1 MAVTVT
7 QLRSFLAVVR
17 TGSVTAAA
25 EELVVSQPS
34 VSAAVSALTRELG
47 VELTERVGRNV
58 RPSAA
63 GKVFASYAADVVG
76 LLDQGARAAREAAD
90 SAIAELRIGAV
101 TTAGEHIAPQLMQAF
116 AARHPELTLSV
127 DVGNRERVFERL
139 RTHRSDIAIGGR
151 PPEDGVVGER
161 FLDNPIVVITAPDD
175 PLAKGRRVRV
185 EELGSR
191 PWLLREEGS
200 GTRSM
205 TEEFLAGHALQ
216 PPIRTLGS
224 NGAIKQAARAG
235 LGVSLQSRLATHLEI
250 ELGLL
255 ATIQV
260 DVPLPR
266 RQWYVIRPAHG
277 PVRPAVEQFVSFVHS
292 GEAKAAVE
300 RGLTLN
306 PPIHDGEAS
315 TGHRWIQG
323 HDATR
328 ARSSRPSA
336 TAARPV
342 TRW

>member
-47 VELTERVGRNV
+47 VDLTERVGRNV
-58 RPSAA
+58 RPSPA
-63 GKVFASYAADVVG
+63 GRVFASYAADVVG

-90 SAIAELRIGAV
+90 SAVTELRIGAV

-116 AARHPELTLSV
+116 AARHPEVTLSL
-127 DVGNRERVFERL
+127 DVGNRERVFEQL
-139 RTHRSDIAIGGR
+139 RTHQSDIAIGGR
-151 PPEDGVVGER
+151 PPDDGFVGRR
-161 FLDNPIVVITAPDD
+161 FLENPIVVITAPDD
-175 PLAKGRRVRV
+175 PLADRRRVRV

-205 TEEFLAGHALQ
+205 TEEFLAGHDLQ
-216 PPIRTLGS
+216 PPMRTLGS

-255 ATIQV
+255 GTIHV
-260 DVPLPR
+260 DVPLPGR
-266 RQWYVIRPAHG
+266 HWYAIRPARG
-277 PVRPAVEQFVSFVHS
+277 PGRPAVERFLRFVHS
-292 GEAKAAVE
+292 DEAKLAIE
-300 RGLTLN
+300 RGLTT
-306 PPIHDGEAS
+306 P
-315 TGHRWIQG
+315 
-323 HDATR
+323 R
-328 ARSSRPSA
+328 ARAPGDPAPPRPD
-336 TAARPV
+336 P
-342 TRW
+342 

>member
-34 VSAAVSALTRELG
+34 VSAAVSALSRELG
-47 VELTERVGRNV
+47 IDLTERVGRNV
-58 RPSAA
+58 RPSPA

-76 LLDQGARAAREAAD
+76 LLDQGARAASETAQKALT
-90 SAIAELRIGAV
+90 ELRIGAV

-116 AARHPELTLSV
+116 HERHPEVTLSV

-151 PPEDGVVGER
+151 PPDDGFVAER
-161 FLDNPIVVITAPDD
+161 FLDNPIVVVTAADD
-175 PLAKGRRVRV
+175 PLAQARRVRV
-185 EELGSR
+185 EELGAR

-205 TEEFLAGHALQ
+205 TEEFLAAHDLH
-216 PPIRTLGS
+216 PPVRTLGS

-235 LGVSLQSRLATHLEI
+235 LGISLQSRLATHLEV

-255 ATIQV
+255 GTVRV

-266 RQWYVIRPAHG
+266 RQWYAIRPAHG
-277 PVRPAVEQFVSFVHS
+277 PVRPAVEQFLIFLRS
-292 GEAKAAVE
+292 GDAEAAVE
-300 RGLTLN
+300 RGLTM
-306 PPIHDGEAS
+306 P
-315 TGHRWIQG
+315 
-323 HDATR
+323 R
-328 ARSSRPSA
+328 ARAPDGP
-336 TAARPV
+336 ARP
-342 TRW
+342 RPGP

>member
-47 VELTERVGRNV
+47 VDLTERVGRNV
-58 RPSAA
+58 RPSPA
-63 GKVFASYAADVVG
+63 GRVFASYAADVVG

-90 SAIAELRIGAV
+90 SAVTELRIGAV

-116 AARHPELTLSV
+116 AARHPKVTLSL
-127 DVGNRERVFERL
+127 DVGNRERVFEQL
-139 RTHRSDIAIGGR
+139 RTHQSDIAIGGR
-151 PPEDGVVGER
+151 PPDDGFVGRR
-161 FLDNPIVVITAPDD
+161 FLDNPIVVVTAPDD
-175 PLAKGRRVRV
+175 PLADRRRVRV

-205 TEEFLAGHALQ
+205 TEEFLAGHDLQ
-216 PPIRTLGS
+216 PPMRTLGS

-255 ATIQV
+255 GTIHV
-260 DVPLPR
+260 DVPLPGR
-266 RQWYVIRPAHG
+266 HWYAIRPARG
-277 PVRPAVEQFVSFVHS
+277 PGRPAVERFLRFVHS
-292 GEAKAAVE
+292 DEAKLAVE
-300 RGLTLN
+300 RGLTT
-306 PPIHDGEAS
+306 P
-315 TGHRWIQG
+315 
-323 HDATR
+323 R
-328 ARSSRPSA
+328 ARAPGDPAPPRPD
-336 TAARPV
+336 P
-342 TRW
+342 

>member
-63 GKVFASYAADVVG
+63 GKVFAAYAADVVG
-76 LLDQGARAAREAAD
+76 LLDQGARAARETADRAA
-90 SAIAELRIGAV
+90 AELRIGAV
-101 TTAGEHIAPQLMQAF
+101 NTAGEYIVPQLMQAF
-116 AARHPELTLSV
+116 AAHHPEVTLSV

-139 RTHRSDIAIGGR
+139 RTHRSDIAIAGR
-151 PPEDGVVGER
+151 PPDDGIVGQR
-161 FLDNPIVVITAPDD
+161 FLDNPIVVVTAPDD
-175 PLAKGRRVRV
+175 PLANGRRVRV
-185 EELGSR
+185 EQLGSR

-205 TEEFLAGHALQ
+205 NEEFLAGHDLH

-235 LGVSLQSRLATHLEI
+235 LGLSLQSRLATHLEV

-255 ATIQV
+255 GTINV

-266 RQWYVIRPAHG
+266 RHWYVIRPAHG
-277 PVRPAVEQFVSFVHS
+277 PVRPAIEQFLSFVHS
-292 GEAKAAVE
+292 GAAKVAVE
-300 RGLTLN
+300 RGLT
-306 PPIHDGEAS
+306 PP
-315 TGHRWIQG
+315 
-323 HDATR
+323 R
-328 ARSSRPSA
+328 ARAAGGPAPPRPG
-336 TAARPV
+336 P
-342 TRW
+342 

>member
-34 VSAAVSALTRELG
+34 VSAAVSALGRELG
-47 VELTERVGRNV
+47 VELTERAGRNI
-58 RPSAA
+58 RPSPA
-63 GKVFASYAADVVG
+63 GKAFAPYAADVVG
-76 LLDQGARAAREAAD
+76 LLDQGARAALEAAEKT
-90 SAIAELRIGAV
+90 AAELRIGAV
-101 TTAGEHIAPQLMQAF
+101 TTAGEHIVPQLMQAF
-116 AARHPELTLSV
+116 AALHPEITLTV
-127 DVGNRERVFERL
+127 DVGNRARVFERL
-139 RTHRSDIAIGGR
+139 RTHRSDVAIGGR
-151 PPEDGVVGER
+151 PPDDGVVGER
-161 FLDNPIVVITAPDD
+161 FLDNPIVVVTEAGD
-175 PLAKGRRVRV
+175 PLAERRRVPV

-205 TEEFLAGHALQ
+205 TEEFLAAHDLR

-235 LGVSLQSRLATHLEI
+235 LGVSLQSRLATQLER

-255 ATIQV
+255 GTIDV

-277 PVRPAVEQFVSFVHS
+277 PLRPAVEQFLAFVKS
-292 GEAKAAVE
+292 EAA
-300 RGLTLN
+300 
-306 PPIHDGEAS
+306 
-315 TGHRWIQG
+315 Q
-323 HDATR
+323 DAM
-328 ARSSRPSA
+328 RSSS
-336 TAARPV
+336 
-342 TRW
+342 

>member
-1 MAVTVT
+1 MTVT

-25 EELVVSQPS
+25 EQLVVSQPS
-34 VSAAVSALTRELG
+34 VSAAVSALARELG

-63 GKVFASYAADVVG
+63 GAVFAAYAADVVG
-76 LLDQGARAAREAAD
+76 LLDQGARAAREVAD
-90 SAIAELRIGAV
+90 RTARELRIGAV
-101 TTAGEHIAPQLMQAF
+101 TTAGEHIAPQLVQAF
-116 AARHPELTLSV
+116 AAGHPDIAVSV

-139 RTHRSDIAIGGR
+139 RTHRSDLAIGGR
-151 PPEDGVVGER
+151 PPDDGIVGER

-175 PLAKGRRVRV
+175 PLAKARRVPV
-185 EELGSR
+185 EQLGSR

-205 TEEFLAGHALQ
+205 TEEFLAGHDLR

-235 LGVSLQSRLATHLEI
+235 LGVSLQSRLATHLEV

-255 ATIQV
+255 GTIRV
-260 DVPLPR
+260 DVPLPS

-277 PVRPAVEQFVSFVHS
+277 PVRPAVEEFLRFVRT
-292 GEAKAAVE
+292 GDARAAVE
-300 RGLTLN
+300 RGLTMPLAPAPRGPA
-306 PPIHDGEAS
+306 PPPPG
-315 TGHRWIQG
+315 
-323 HDATR
+323 
-328 ARSSRPSA
+328 P
-336 TAARPV
+336 
-342 TRW
+342 

>member
-25 EELVVSQPS
+25 DELVVSQPS
-34 VSAAVSALTRELG
+34 VSAAVSALARELG
-47 VELTERVGRNV
+47 VDLTERVGRSV
-58 RPSAA
+58 RPSPA
-63 GKVFASYAADVVG
+63 GEVFADYAADIIG
-76 LLDQGARAAREAAD
+76 LLDQGARAARETAD
-90 SAIAELRIGAV
+90 RASAELRIGAV

-116 AARHPELTLSV
+116 HARHPEIRLSV

-151 PPEDGVVGER
+151 PPDEALTAQR

-175 PLAKGRRVRV
+175 PLARHRRVRV
-185 EELGSR
+185 EQLGSR

-200 GTRSM
+200 GTRAM
-205 TEEFLAGHALQ
+205 TEEFLGAHDLH

-235 LGVSLQSRLATHLEI
+235 LGVSLQSRLATHLEV

-255 ATIQV
+255 ATIPV

-277 PVRPAVEQFVSFVHS
+277 PLRPVVELFLDFVHS
-292 GEAKAAVE
+292 GEARDAVE
-300 RGLTLN
+300 QGLTVTT
-306 PPIHDGEAS
+306 P
-315 TGHRWIQG
+315 
-323 HDATR
+323 R
-328 ARSSRPSA
+328 ARAPGDPA
-336 TAARPV
+336 PPPPGP
-342 TRW
+342 

>member
-58 RPSAA
+58 RPSPA
-63 GKVFASYAADVVG
+63 GKVFAAYAADVVG
-76 LLDQGARAAREAAD
+76 LLDQGARAARETADRAAT
-90 SAIAELRIGAV
+90 ELRIGAV
-101 TTAGEHIAPQLMQAF
+101 TTAGEFIVPQLMQAF
-116 AARHPELTLSV
+116 ALHHPEVALSV

-151 PPEDGVVGER
+151 PPDDGIVGQR
-161 FLDNPIVVITAPDD
+161 FLDNPIVVVTAPDD
-175 PLAKGRRVRV
+175 PLAHGRRVRV
-185 EELGSR
+185 EQLGSR

-205 TEEFLAGHALQ
+205 TEEFLAGHDLH

-235 LGVSLQSRLATHLEI
+235 LGVSLQSRLATRLEV

-255 ATIQV
+255 GTIHV

-266 RQWYVIRPAHG
+266 RHWYVIRPAHG
-277 PVRPAVEQFVSFVHS
+277 PLRPAVEQFLSFVHS
-292 GEAKAAVE
+292 GEAKLAVE
-300 RGLTLN
+300 QDFTT
-306 PPIHDGEAS
+306 P
-315 TGHRWIQG
+315 
-323 HDATR
+323 R
-328 ARSSRPSA
+328 ARAAGGPA
-336 TAARPV
+336 PARPGP
-342 TRW
+342 

>member
-34 VSAAVSALTRELG
+34 VSAAVSALGRELG

-58 RPSAA
+58 RPSPA
-63 GKVFASYAADVVG
+63 GEVFAAYARDVIG
-76 LLDQGARAAREAAD
+76 LLDQGARAAREKAQEAAG
-90 SAIAELRIGAV
+90 ELRIGAV

-116 AARHPELTLSV
+116 AARHPEVTLTL

-139 RTHRSDIAIGGR
+139 RSHRSDVAIGGR
-151 PPEDGVVGER
+151 PPDDLMGER

-175 PLAKGRRVRV
+175 LLAQRRRVRV
-185 EELGSR
+185 DELGSR

-205 TEEFLAGHALQ
+205 TEEFLAAHDLE

-235 LGVSLQSRLATHLEI
+235 LGVSLQSRIATQLEL

-255 ATIQV
+255 GTIDV
-260 DVPLPR
+260 DVRLPR
-266 RQWYVIRPAHG
+266 RQWYVIRPPHG
-277 PVRPAVEQFVSFVHS
+277 PLRPVVEQFLAF
-292 GEAKAAVE
+292 AV
-300 RGLTLN
+300 
-306 PPIHDGEAS
+306 
-315 TGHRWIQG
+315 
-323 HDATR
+323 HDAM
-328 ARSSRPSA
+328 RSSS
-336 TAARPV
+336 
-342 TRW
+342 

>member
-1 MAVTVT
+1 MVGSARTLRHMAVTVT

-34 VSAAVSALTRELG
+34 VSAAVSALGRELG
-47 VELTERVGRNV
+47 VELTERVGRSV
-58 RPSAA
+58 RPSSA
-63 GKVFASYAADVVG
+63 GKAFAAYAADVIG

-90 SAIAELRIGAV
+90 ATATELRIGAV

-116 AARHPELTLSV
+116 AARHPEVELSV

-139 RTHRSDIAIGGR
+139 RTHRSDVAIGGR
-151 PPEDGVVGER
+151 PPDDGIVGER
-161 FLDNPIVVITAPDD
+161 FLDNPIVVITAADD
-175 PLAKGRRVRV
+175 PLAKARRVRV
-185 EELGSR
+185 EQLGSR

-205 TEEFLAGHALQ
+205 TEEFLAGHDLH
-216 PPIRTLGS
+216 PPTRTLGS

-235 LGVSLQSRLATHLEI
+235 LGVSLQSRLATHLEV

-266 RQWYVIRPAHG
+266 REWYVIRPAHG
-277 PVRPAVEQFVSFVHS
+277 PVRPAVEHFLDFARSD
-292 GEAKAAVE
+292 EARAAVE
-300 RGLTLN
+300 RGLTTPLARAPRAPA
-306 PPIHDGEAS
+306 PPRRG
-315 TGHRWIQG
+315 R
-323 HDATR
+323 
-328 ARSSRPSA
+328 
-336 TAARPV
+336 
-342 TRW
+342 

>member
-34 VSAAVSALTRELG
+34 VSAAVSALARELG

-58 RPSAA
+58 RPSPA
-63 GKVFASYAADVVG
+63 GTVFASYAADVVG

-90 SAIAELRIGAV
+90 SAQTELRIGAV

-116 AARHPELTLSV
+116 GARHPETTLSL

-139 RTHRSDIAIGGR
+139 RAHRSDVAIGGR
-151 PPEDGVVGER
+151 PPADGIVGER

-175 PLAKGRRVRV
+175 PLATGRRIPVDR
-185 EELGSR
+185 LAAR

-205 TEEFLAGHALQ
+205 TEEFLAAHDLH
-216 PPIRTLGS
+216 PPVRTLGS

-235 LGVSLQSRLATHLEI
+235 LGVSLQSRLATDLEL

-255 ATIQV
+255 GTIAV

-266 RQWYVIRPAHG
+266 RQWYVMRPAHG
-277 PVRPAVEQFVSFVHS
+277 PARPAVERFLAFLRS
-292 GEAKAAVE
+292 GEAQEAVTTPGARTP
-300 RGLTLN
+300 RGQA
-306 PPIHDGEAS
+306 PPRRG
-315 TGHRWIQG
+315 R
-323 HDATR
+323 
-328 ARSSRPSA
+328 
-336 TAARPV
+336 
-342 TRW
+342 

>member
-47 VELTERVGRNV
+47 VELTERVGRSV
-58 RPSAA
+58 RPSPA
-63 GKVFASYAADVVG
+63 GKVFASYAADVIG
-76 LLDQGARAAREAAD
+76 LLEQGARAAREAAD
-90 SAIAELRIGAV
+90 SATSELRIGAV
-101 TTAGEHIAPQLMQAF
+101 TTAGEHIAPQLMQTF
-116 AARHPELTLSV
+116 AARHPEVALSV

-139 RTHRSDIAIGGR
+139 RTHRSDLAIGGR
-151 PPEDGVVGER
+151 PPDEGIVGER
-161 FLDNPIVVITAPDD
+161 FLDNPIVVIAAPDD
-175 PLAKGRRVRV
+175 PLAKARRVPV
-185 EELGSR
+185 EQLGSR

-205 TEEFLAGHALQ
+205 TEEFLAAHDLH

-235 LGVSLQSRLATHLEI
+235 LGVSLQSRLATHLEV

-255 ATIQV
+255 AIINI

-277 PVRPAVEQFVSFVHS
+277 PLRPAVERFLSFVRS
-292 GEAKAAVE
+292 DEAKAAVE
-300 RGLTLN
+300 RGLTTRGARAPRGPA
-306 PPIHDGEAS
+306 PPRRG
-315 TGHRWIQG
+315 R
-323 HDATR
+323 
-328 ARSSRPSA
+328 
-336 TAARPV
+336 
-342 TRW
+342 

>member
-34 VSAAVSALTRELG
+34 VSAAVSALARELE
-47 VELTERVGRNV
+47 VDLTERVGRNV
-58 RPSAA
+58 RPSPA
-63 GKVFASYAADVVG
+63 GRVFASYAADVVG

-90 SAIAELRIGAV
+90 RAAAELRIGAV

-116 AARHPELTLSV
+116 AARHPEVTLSV

-139 RTHRSDIAIGGR
+139 RTHRSDIALGGR
-151 PPEDGVVGER
+151 PPDDALSAQR
-161 FLDNPIVVITAPDD
+161 FLDNPIVVITAADD
-175 PLAKGRRVRV
+175 PLAQARRVRV
-185 EELGSR
+185 EELGAR

-205 TEEFLAGHALQ
+205 TEEFLAAHDLH
-216 PPIRTLGS
+216 PPVRTLGS

-235 LGVSLQSRLATHLEI
+235 LGISLQSRLATHLEV

-255 ATIQV
+255 GTVRV

-266 RQWYVIRPAHG
+266 RQWYAIRPAHG
-277 PVRPAVEQFVSFVHS
+277 PVRPAVEQFLIFLRS
-292 GEAKAAVE
+292 GDAEAAVE
-300 RGLTLN
+300 RGLTMPRAPRSPA
-306 PPIHDGEAS
+306 PPRRG
-315 TGHRWIQG
+315 R
-323 HDATR
+323 
-328 ARSSRPSA
+328 
-336 TAARPV
+336 
-342 TRW
+342 

>member
-17 TGSVTAAA
+17 TGSVTAAS

-47 VELTERVGRNV
+47 VELTERIGRNV

-63 GKVFASYAADVVG
+63 GRVFASYAADVIG

-90 SAIAELRIGAV
+90 ATAAELRIGAV

-116 AARHPELTLSV
+116 AARHPEVELSV

-139 RTHRSDIAIGGR
+139 RTHRSDVAIGGR
-151 PPEDGVVGER
+151 PPDDGIVGER
-161 FLDNPIVVITAPDD
+161 FLDNPIVVITASDD
-175 PLAKGRRVRV
+175 PLAKARRVPV
-185 EELGSR
+185 EQLGSR

-205 TEEFLAGHALQ
+205 TEEFLAGHDLH

-235 LGVSLQSRLATHLEI
+235 LGVSLQSRLATHLEV

-255 ATIQV
+255 ATITV
-260 DVPLPR
+260 NVPLPR

-277 PVRPAVEQFVSFVHS
+277 PVRPAVDQFLRFARSD
-292 GEAKAAVE
+292 EAKAAVE
-300 RGLTLN
+300 RSLTT
-306 PPIHDGEAS
+306 P
-315 TGHRWIQG
+315 
-323 HDATR
+323 R
-328 ARSSRPSA
+328 ARAPRRPA
-336 TAARPV
+336 PPPPGR
-342 TRW
+342 

>member
-34 VSAAVSALTRELG
+34 VSAAVSALARELG

-58 RPSAA
+58 RPSPA

-76 LLDQGARAAREAAD
+76 LLDQGARAARETADRAAT
-90 SAIAELRIGAV
+90 ELRIGAV
-101 TTAGEHIAPQLMQAF
+101 TTAGEYIVPQLMQAF
-116 AARHPELTLSV
+116 AAHHPEVTLSV

-151 PPEDGVVGER
+151 PPDDGIVGQR
-161 FLDNPIVVITAPDD
+161 FLDNPIVVVTAPDD
-175 PLAKGRRVRV
+175 SLANGRRVPV
-185 EELGSR
+185 EELASR

-205 TEEFLAGHALQ
+205 TEEFLAGHDLH

-235 LGVSLQSRLATHLEI
+235 LGVSLQSRLATHLEV

-255 ATIQV
+255 ATIHI

-266 RQWYVIRPAHG
+266 RHWYVIRPAHG
-277 PVRPAVEQFVSFVHS
+277 PVRPAVEQFLSFVRS

-300 RGLTLN
+300 RDLTR
-306 PPIHDGEAS
+306 P
-315 TGHRWIQG
+315 
-323 HDATR
+323 R
-328 ARSSRPSA
+328 ARAPGGPAPPR
-336 TAARPV
+336 RG
-342 TRW
+342 R

>member
-58 RPSAA
+58 RPSPA
-63 GKVFASYAADVVG
+63 GAVFAAYAADVLG
-76 LLDQGARAAREAAD
+76 LLDQGARAARETAD
-90 SAIAELRIGAV
+90 SAATELRIGAV

-116 AARHPELTLSV
+116 AARHPEVALSV
-127 DVGNRERVFERL
+127 EVGNRERVFERL
-139 RTHRSDIAIGGR
+139 RTHRSDLAIGGR
-151 PPEDGVVGER
+151 PPGEGIVGEA

-175 PLAKGRRVRV
+175 PLARARRARV
-185 EELGSR
+185 EQLGSR

-205 TEEFLAGHALQ
+205 TEDFLAAHDLR

-235 LGVSLQSRLATHLEI
+235 LGVSLQSRLATHLEV

-255 ATIQV
+255 ATINV

-266 RQWYVIRPAHG
+266 RQWYVSRPEHG
-277 PVRPAVEQFVSFVHS
+277 PVRPLVEHFLRFVRGV
-292 GEAKAAVE
+292 EAKAAVE
-300 RGLTLN
+300 RGLTMPL
-306 PPIHDGEAS
+306 A
-315 TGHRWIQG
+315 
-323 HDATR
+323 R
-328 ARSSRPSA
+328 APRGPGRP
-336 TAARPV
+336 R
-342 TRW
+342 RGR

>member
-1 MAVTVT
+1 
-7 QLRSFLAVVR
+7 VR

-58 RPSAA
+58 RPSPA
-63 GKVFASYAADVVG
+63 GTVFASYAADVIG

-90 SAIAELRIGAV
+90 STSMELRIGAV

-116 AARHPELTLSV
+116 AARHPQVALTV
-127 DVGNRERVFERL
+127 DVGNRERVFDRL
-139 RTHRSDIAIGGR
+139 RAHWSGVAIGGR
-151 PPEDGVVGER
+151 PPDDSLVGER
-161 FLDNPIVVITAPDD
+161 FLDNPIVVITAHDD
-175 PLAKGRRVRV
+175 PLARARRVRV
-185 EELGSR
+185 EQLGSR

-205 TEEFLAGHALQ
+205 TEEFLASHDLH
-216 PPIRTLGS
+216 PPTRTLGS

-235 LGVSLQSRLATHLEI
+235 LGVSLQSRLATHLEV

-266 RQWYVIRPAHG
+266 REWYVIRPAHG
-277 PVRPAVEQFVSFVHS
+277 PVRPAVEHFLGFARSD
-292 GEAKAAVE
+292 EARAAVE
-300 RGLTLN
+300 RGLT
-306 PPIHDGEAS
+306 
-315 TGHRWIQG
+315 T
-323 HDATR
+323 
-328 ARSSRPSA
+328 PSA
-336 TAARPV
+336 RAPRGPARP
-342 TRW
+342 RPDR

>member
-34 VSAAVSALTRELG
+34 VSAAVSALGRELG
-47 VELTERVGRNV
+47 VELTERVGRSV
-58 RPSAA
+58 RPSSA
-63 GKVFASYAADVVG
+63 GKAFAAYAADVIG

-90 SAIAELRIGAV
+90 ATATELRIGAV

-116 AARHPELTLSV
+116 AARNPEVALSV

-139 RTHRSDIAIGGR
+139 RAHRSDVAIGGR
-151 PPEDGVVGER
+151 PPGDGVVGEP

-175 PLAKGRRVRV
+175 PLARARRARV
-185 EELGSR
+185 EQLGSR

-205 TEEFLAGHALQ
+205 TEEFLAGHDLH
-216 PPIRTLGS
+216 PPTRTLGS

-235 LGVSLQSRLATHLEI
+235 LGVSLQSRLATHLEV

-266 RQWYVIRPAHG
+266 REWYVIRPAHG
-277 PVRPAVEQFVSFVHS
+277 PLRPAVERFLDFARSP
-292 GEAKAAVE
+292 EAKDAVE
-300 RGLTLN
+300 RGLTTPRAPGPRRPA
-306 PPIHDGEAS
+306 PPRRGS
-315 TGHRWIQG
+315 
-323 HDATR
+323 
-328 ARSSRPSA
+328 
-336 TAARPV
+336 
-342 TRW
+342 

>member
-34 VSAAVSALTRELG
+34 VSAAVSALARELG
-47 VELTERVGRNV
+47 VELTEHVGRNV
-58 RPSAA
+58 RPSPA
-63 GKVFASYAADVVG
+63 GRVFASYAADVVG
-76 LLDQGARAAREAAD
+76 LLDQGARAARETAD
-90 SAIAELRIGAV
+90 SALTELRIGAV

-116 AARHPELTLSV
+116 ATRHPEVTLTV
-127 DVGNRERVFERL
+127 DVGNRQRVFERL

-151 PPEDGVVGER
+151 PPEDGIVGRR
-161 FLDNPIVVITAPDD
+161 FLDNPIVVVTAPDD
-175 PLAKGRRVRV
+175 SLAKGRPVRV

-205 TEEFLAGHALQ
+205 TEEFLAGHDLH
-216 PPIRTLGS
+216 PPTRTLGS

-235 LGVSLQSRLATHLEI
+235 LGVSLQSRLATHLEL

-255 ATIQV
+255 GTIPV

-266 RQWYVIRPAHG
+266 RDWYVIRPAHG
-277 PVRPAVEQFVSFVHS
+277 PLRPAVEQFLDFVDS
-292 GEAKAAVE
+292 DEAKIAVE
-300 RGLTLN
+300 RGLT
-306 PPIHDGEAS
+306 PP
-315 TGHRWIQG
+315 
-323 HDATR
+323 R
-328 ARSSRPSA
+328 ARAPGA
-336 TAARPV
+336 PAPPLPGP
-342 TRW
+342 

>member
-34 VSAAVSALTRELG
+34 VSAAVSALSRELG

-58 RPSAA
+58 RPSPA
-63 GKVFASYAADVVG
+63 GKVFAAYAADVVG
-76 LLDQGARAAREAAD
+76 LLGQGARAAREAAD
-90 SAIAELRIGAV
+90 RTVTELRIGAV

-116 AARHPELTLSV
+116 HERHPEVTLSV

-151 PPEDGVVGER
+151 PPDDGFVAER
-161 FLDNPIVVITAPDD
+161 FLDNPIVVITAADD
-175 PLAKGRRVRV
+175 PLAQARRVRV
-185 EELGSR
+185 EELGAR

-205 TEEFLAGHALQ
+205 TEEFLAAHDLH
-216 PPIRTLGS
+216 PPVRTLGS

-235 LGVSLQSRLATHLEI
+235 LGISLQSRLATHLEV

-255 ATIQV
+255 GTVRV

-266 RQWYVIRPAHG
+266 RQWYAIRPAHG
-277 PVRPAVEQFVSFVHS
+277 PVRPAVEQFLTFLRS
-292 GEAKAAVE
+292 GEAEAAVE
-300 RGLTLN
+300 RGLTMPRAPRGPA
-306 PPIHDGEAS
+306 PPRRG
-315 TGHRWIQG
+315 R
-323 HDATR
+323 
-328 ARSSRPSA
+328 
-336 TAARPV
+336 
-342 TRW
+342 

>member
-34 VSAAVSALTRELG
+34 VSAAVSALARELG

-58 RPSAA
+58 RPSPA
-63 GKVFASYAADVVG
+63 GKVFAAYAADVIG
-76 LLDQGARAAREAAD
+76 LLDQGARAAREAA
-90 SAIAELRIGAV
+90 AKAVTELRIGAV

-116 AARHPELTLSV
+116 AALHPDITLSV

-139 RTHRSDIAIGGR
+139 RTHRSDLAIGGR
-151 PPEDGVVGER
+151 PPDDSLVGRR
-161 FLDNPIVVITAPDD
+161 FLDNSIVVITAPDD
-175 PLAKGRRVRV
+175 PLAHARRVTIDQ
-185 EELGSR
+185 LATR

-205 TEEFLAGHALQ
+205 TEEFLARHDLR
-216 PPIRTLGS
+216 PPVRTLGS

-235 LGVSLQSRLATHLEI
+235 LGVSLQSRLATHLEL

-255 ATIQV
+255 GVVNV

-266 RQWYVIRPAHG
+266 REWYLIRPAHG
-277 PVRPAVEQFVSFVHS
+277 PVRPAVEAFLEFAQS
-292 GEAKAAVE
+292 GEARAAVE
-300 RGLTLN
+300 RGLMTRLAPGPDAPA
-306 PPIHDGEAS
+306 PPPPA
-315 TGHRWIQG
+315 
-323 HDATR
+323 
-328 ARSSRPSA
+328 P
-336 TAARPV
+336 
-342 TRW
+342 